1 MVVGNP
7 EVRELDCRRMA
18 RCVNPQPRTAAPRSG
33 AWAVSQDAPKSDQVT
48 DFYLASLAEKY
59 GMKLATLDEY
69 IKHPAVVLVK

>member
-1 MVVGNP
+1 
-7 EVRELDCRRMA
+7 MA

-33 AWAVSQDAPKSDQVT
+33 AGAESDAPKSDQVT

-59 GMKLATLDEY
+59 GMKLATLDEH